1 MPAPLLRPRSVE
13 AHNKVIDAAV
23 SLFADRGIDATSMD
37 SIADRSG
44 VSKATIYKHWPDKD
58 ALALEV
64 LAHIHGLNQQPP
76 SFHTADYRRDL
87 IDLLGYRPGVD
98 QALKE
103 KIWPHL
109 MAYSA
114 RNQAFGQAWRTR
126 VSGPARQRLVA
137 IIQRGQKEGILRKDI
152 DYETGIAIL
161 LGPFIYQHVIARNFS
176 AKGPKD
182 LERHVADAFLA
193 AFGAGKK

>member
-1 MPAPLLRPRSVE
+1 MARTRSVE
-13 AHNKVIDAAV
+13 AHKKVIDAAV

-37 SIADRSG
+37 AIAEHSG

-64 LAHIHGLNQQPP
+64 LAHIHGLNQQRP

-87 IDLLGYRPGVD
+87 IDLLSYRPGTD
-98 QALKE
+98 QAVKE

-114 RNQAFGQAWRTR
+114 HNQAFGDAWRAR
-126 VSGPARQRLVA
+126 VSGPAHRSLVA
-137 IIQRGQKEGILRKDI
+137 MIQRGQKEGILRKRI
-152 DYETGIAIL
+152 DYETGVAML
-161 LGPFIYQHVIARNFS
+161 LGPFMYRHIFARHFG

-182 LERHVADAFLA
+182 LELHVADAFLA
-193 AFGAGKK
+193 AFGVKKK